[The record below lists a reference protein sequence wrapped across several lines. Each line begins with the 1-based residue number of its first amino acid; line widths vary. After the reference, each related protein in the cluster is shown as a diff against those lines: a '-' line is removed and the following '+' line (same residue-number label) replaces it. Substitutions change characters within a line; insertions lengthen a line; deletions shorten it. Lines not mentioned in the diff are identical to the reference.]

1 MKNKK
6 SLYESI
12 MKDVSK
18 TIKKKLDEDMIE
30 NEFYIDIN
38 AQSYDDMT
46 VIDIYREVLPENIM
60 TQKNSFLRFLRKNF
74 PLLKWEY
81 DDGED
86 TPYTEYVQYV
96 AYPSKNSKDYILA
109 AWNSKR
115 GLQS

>member
-6 SLYESI
+6 ILYESI

-18 TIKKKLDEDMIE
+18 SIKKKLNEDME

-38 AQSYDDMT
+38 AQSYEDGT
-46 VIDIYREVLPENIM
+46 VIDIYGETLPENIM
-60 TQKNSFLRFLRKNF
+60 AQKNSFLRFLRKYF
-74 PLLKWEY
+74 PLLKWEF

-86 TPYTEYVQYV
+86 TPFTEYVQYV

-115 GLQS
+115 YLQS